1 MRYRAE
7 LFTTVFI
14 PFAEKTTTLILALN
28 RFFRRK
34 NVSENKINSGS
45 VRKNLFIVI
54 FLSALIV
61 LTVLSAVW
69 ACTYTVN
76 SVVELSGI
84 SDGNAIVCYVDAKT
98 AANLSE
104 GMSVIIDGNESG
116 IVSFI
121 ADKPLSKTE
130 VYSTLPGEYIDFTAA
145 TLNVSEW
152 NYKIVIT
159 LERPVDADLLVSL
172 SIVTRSARPIDY
184 LF

>member
-1 MRYRAE
+1 
-7 LFTTVFI
+7 
-14 PFAEKTTTLILALN
+14 
-28 RFFRRK
+28 
-34 NVSENKINSGS
+34 VSENKIKSNS
-45 VRKNLFIVI
+45 VRKNLFIVV

-61 LTVLSAVW
+61 LTALTAVW
-69 ACTYTVN
+69 ACTYTIN

-84 SDGNAIVCYVDAKT
+84 SDGSSIVCYVDAET

-116 IVSFI
+116 SIAFI

-130 VYSTLPGEYIDFTAA
+130 VYSTLPNEYIDFTAA

-152 NYKIVIT
+152 NYKIVISV
-159 LERPVDADLLVSL
+159 ERPVDADLLVNL
-172 SIVTRSARPIDY
+172 SIVTRTARPIDY